1 MRGQHLLLRNLV
13 LVSKSNHHAHA
24 ELAIPPPVPFVLF
37 PIPSFLLQGI
47 MYMGLCP
54 GGAEGTALAAIQT
67 FASLAVMTSTN
78 IGECLGEED
87 GQ

>member
-1 MRGQHLLLRNLV
+1 
-13 LVSKSNHHAHA
+13 
-24 ELAIPPPVPFVLF
+24 
-37 PIPSFLLQGI
+37 

-87 GQ
+87 GQEEEGRKKLLARRFVTFISLTSYA